1 MAAQGVNGS
10 MRQLMKTGLG
20 MVGVASLRIGLWKVF
35 VHPVTVSVVFWTVL
49 SGFVV
54 LEWWLRRV
62 QKEKAV

>member
-1 MAAQGVNGS
+1 
-10 MRQLMKTGLG
+10 MKTGLG